1 MENNNSIEDSN
12 ENVDHRQ
19 VNNDDINIDI
29 IEYKKKK
36 NGINKKNT

>member
-12 ENVDHRQ
+12 ENVDHSKEKQ

-29 IEYKKKK
+29 IEYKQKKK
-36 NGINKKNT
+36 MV